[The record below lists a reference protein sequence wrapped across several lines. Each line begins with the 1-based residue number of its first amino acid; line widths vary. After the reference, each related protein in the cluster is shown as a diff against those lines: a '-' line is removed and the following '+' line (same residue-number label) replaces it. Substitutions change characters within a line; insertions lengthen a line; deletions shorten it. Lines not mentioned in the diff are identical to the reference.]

1 MVEKVRERLPVNK
14 RTAQKFDMERF
25 NLRNLIDVEVKEF
38 YQVKISNRFAGLENF
53 DDDDDD
59 DMYYT

>member
-25 NLRNLIDVEVKEF
+25 NLRKLIDVEVKE
-38 YQVKISNRFAGLENF
+38 
-53 DDDDDD
+53 
-59 DMYYT
+59 